1 MLEAAFEAIQN
12 LFIPSRLA
20 LLALGVLMGLA
31 LGAIPGLGGIVGLS
45 ILLPFT
51 FDMDPFTAFA
61 VLIGLHS
68 VICTADTMPA
78 VLFGIPGTAASQATI
93 LDGHPMAKRG
103 EAGRALG
110 AAYMAS
116 LMGGLFGALVLALSV
131 PVFRPL
137 VLAFGA
143 PEFFMLGMLGISM
156 VAVLGGRRPLK
167 GLIVGIIGLLVG
179 AVGGDPQ
186 TGILRWTLDQ
196 PYLEDGIPLVPV
208 SLGIFAIP
216 EIADL
221 VIKGTRIADV
231 PKDATRGV
239 TVGIR
244 DAFRNWFLVLRCSA
258 VGTWVGFIP
267 GLGASVVDWFA
278 YGHAVQSIKDAHKTF
293 GTGDVRGVIAPESA
307 NNAKEGGVLIPTI
320 AFGVP
325 GGAAM
330 ALLLGAFTIQG
341 LIPGPDMLTRHLDVT
356 YTIVWSIALANIL
369 GTSIC
374 LLFTNQIAKIAT
386 IRANVLAPLI
396 IVVVVL
402 AAFQATRYFGDL
414 VVLVSFAILG
424 WLMKRFAW
432 PRPPLILAMVLSSIV
447 ERNLF
452 ISVNRY
458 GIAWLGHP
466 LVIVIGLIIAGSM
479 FYGFRS
485 MRGRAADED

>member
-1 MLEAAFEAIQN
+1 M
-12 LFIPSRLA
+12 
-20 LLALGVLMGLA
+20 
-31 LGAIPGLGGIVGLS
+31 
-45 ILLPFT
+45 
-51 FDMDPFTAFA
+51 
-61 VLIGLHS
+61 
-68 VICTADTMPA
+68 
-78 VLFGIPGTAASQATI
+78 
-93 LDGHPMAKRG
+93 
-103 EAGRALG
+103 
-110 AAYMAS
+110 
-116 LMGGLFGALVLALSV
+116 
-131 PVFRPL
+131 
-137 VLAFGA
+137 
-143 PEFFMLGMLGISM
+143 
-156 VAVLGGRRPLK
+156 
-167 GLIVGIIGLLVG
+167 
-179 AVGGDPQ
+179 
-186 TGILRWTLDQ
+186 
-196 PYLEDGIPLVPV
+196 
-208 SLGIFAIP
+208 
-216 EIADL
+216 
-221 VIKGTRIADV
+221 
-231 PKDATRGV
+231 
-239 TVGIR
+239 
-244 DAFRNWFLVLRCSA
+244 
-258 VGTWVGFIP
+258 
-267 GLGASVVDWFA
+267 
-278 YGHAVQSIKDAHKTF
+278 
-293 GTGDVRGVIAPESA
+293 RGVIAPESA

-330 ALLLGAFTIQG
+330 ALLLAAFTVHG

-386 IRANVLAPLI
+386 IRANLLAPLI

-458 GIAWLGHP
+458 GVAWFGHP

-485 MRGRAADED
+485 MRRRAADED